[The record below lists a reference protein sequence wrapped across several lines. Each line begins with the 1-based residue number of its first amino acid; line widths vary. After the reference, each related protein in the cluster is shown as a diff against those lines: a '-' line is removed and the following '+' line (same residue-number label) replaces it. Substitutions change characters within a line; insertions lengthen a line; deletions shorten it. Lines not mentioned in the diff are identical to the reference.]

1 MCPALMIVD
10 DDRNILNVL
19 QRELRGEVGT
29 IYACQSGEEALQAL
43 NGRDID
49 VVLSDNNMPGI
60 DGLTLLETIR
70 QRRPEI
76 VRMLM
81 TGYSTE
87 DCVVEAVNRSGVFGY
102 LRKPWRR
109 EELRDLLARAF
120 DQAGLGNSSASDTG
134 RSADGTSIG
143 DAEREAVLMLALAAE
158 AKDDDTGDHVQRVG
172 DLTRNLCRELGLS
185 EAQTEEFGFFSMIH
199 DVGKIHIPD
208 HILSKPGA
216 LTDEEWTMMKQ
227 HTVYG
232 EKILNPGSGF
242 ATARQIA
249 RYHHERWDGS
259 GYPDGLSGVAIPL
272 AARIVAVADVYDA
285 LTRKRPYKPAWR
297 PEVALSEIRSQ
308 AGRMFDPEI
317 VAAFLTGQDGYEAAS
332 RAE

>member
-172 DLTRNLCRELGLS
+172 DLTRDLCHELKLP
-185 EAQTEEFGFFSMIH
+185 EAQTEEIAFFSMIH

-208 HILSKPGA
+208 YILTKPGA
-216 LTDEEWTMMKQ
+216 LTDEEWEIMKQ

-232 EKILNPGSGF
+232 EKILSPGTAF
-242 ATARQIA
+242 KTARLIA
-249 RYHHERWDGS
+249 RHHHERWNGT
-259 GYPDGLSGVAIPL
+259 GYPDGLRGEAIPL
-272 AARIVAVADVYDA
+272 AARVVSVADVFDA
-285 LTRKRPYKPAWR
+285 LTRERPYKPAWL
-297 PEVALSEIRSQ
+297 PSVALTEIKNQSGQ
-308 AGRMFDPEI
+308 MFDPDI
-317 VAAFLTGQDGYEAAS
+317 VAAFLTGKDGYNALK
-332 RAE
+332 RTG